1 MAIRTDA
8 QLKQF
13 FETSDI
19 PTQQQFFDFID
30 SKLNVINPLPAVAI
44 GGAITGATIGS
55 VLFVGAGGTLQQ
67 NNPNYYWDN
76 TNNRLG
82 FGTITPQSK
91 IHLFA
96 DTNSDATRL
105 EQRFERPVGSVNTNT
120 SWGNFS
126 AYQNGVRVG
135 FFGLAQQQSGQGT
148 RYSWATTNSL
158 AVGATESMRL
168 SQEKRLSVGSVLGNG
183 ATIDAFSAGLLSTDL
198 AIRVR
203 NNGNT
208 FDDFKVNGAGQTQIG
223 NGATI
228 STSALLQLDSVSRG
242 LLIPRMTTAQRN
254 AIVSP
259 ADGLFIWN
267 TTTSELNVWKTSTAS
282 WRRYNDLP

>member
-1 MAIRTDA
+1 MAIRTDL
-8 QLKQF
+8 QLKQY
-13 FETSDI
+13 FETNDV
-19 PTQQQFFDFID
+19 PTQQQYFDLID
-30 SKLNVINPLPAVAI
+30 SKQNVGSVSPAISI
-44 GGAITGATIGS
+44 GGAVVGGTAGS
-55 VLFVGAGGTLQQ
+55 VLFISGGALQE
-67 NNPNYYWDN
+67 NNANFFWDN
-76 TNNRLG
+76 TNKRLG
-82 FGTITPQSK
+82 LGIITPQSK
-91 IHLFA
+91 FHLFG
-96 DTNSDATRL
+96 DTQVDATPL

-120 SWGNFS
+120 SWGNLS

-158 AVGATESMRL
+158 SVGATESMRL

-183 ATIDAFSAGLLSTDL
+183 ATIDAFSEGLLSTDL

-208 FDDFKVNGAGQTQIG
+208 FNDFVVNGAGQTQIG
-223 NGATI
+223 NGTTI
-228 STSALLQLDSVSRG
+228 SPSALLQLDSTNKG
-242 LLIPRMTTAQRN
+242 FLFPRMTTAQRD

-267 TTTSELNVWKTSTAS
+267 TTTDQLNVYRSSTGT
-282 WRRYNDLP
+282 WRHYNDVP